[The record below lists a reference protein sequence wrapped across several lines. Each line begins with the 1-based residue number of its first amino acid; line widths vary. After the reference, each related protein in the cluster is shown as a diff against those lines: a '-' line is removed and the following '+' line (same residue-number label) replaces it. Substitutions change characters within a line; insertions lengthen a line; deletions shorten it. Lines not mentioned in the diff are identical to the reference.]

1 MPERLDLNMADN
13 LDYVNNLI
21 DQGNGGN
28 GEVEVE
34 MALLALCMRKNT
46 ATIEAVANKILDED
60 FSDVRN
66 RTIYGVIVD
75 MFLENA
81 QIDRITVYS
90 ELERRSL
97 ADKAGGQRYVYRV
110 GDTAAVYSAL
120 QSYIDAIKERSGR
133 ASLIK
138 TIEDVRTKALSG
150 KLRASEAVDYAI
162 NEISHLRG
170 SSDTKGFEGMP
181 EILKLTMSEINS
193 ELRDENIGGKIKLGF
208 PRLDAMLGGLR
219 PGSLNI
225 LAARPSMGKS
235 ALAINM
241 AANVAANQN
250 PVAIFSLE
258 MSKQEIASRLM
269 SSSMS
274 KPVSE
279 IIYSHKMTESDKRQ
293 IDRALSILR
302 DFPIYIDDNSNTN
315 PVTMKSKL
323 TQLFADE
330 EKKPKLIVID
340 YLQLMTMP
348 GGGGKSR
355 NEEVTAISRNL
366 KLLAKEFNVPIIALS
381 QLSRGAAQRDDH
393 TPQLSDLRDS
403 GAIEQDAD
411 TVMFIDRPDYYKKKD
426 EEGSGSD
433 EENTQQT
440 VNFRDGND
448 AKPAYIYLSKNRHG
462 KTGRDSV
469 WWVPRK
475 TMFIEYS
482 GKDPEDDGGS
492 TYTRT
497 VDSDT
502 ASQNYNFD
510 SVMTD
515 EAPIPEPDSPDG
527 YEPPEPPEPAGGDE
541 DFFAGANESFP
552 NGF

>member
-1 MPERLDLNMADN
+1 MAEDLEY
-13 LDYVNNLI
+13 LNNLI
-21 DQGNGGN
+21 DQGIEGSS
-28 GEVEVE
+28 EVEVE
-34 MALLALCMRKNT
+34 MALLALCMRKD
-46 ATIEAVANKILDED
+46 VAILGVVENKIED
-60 FSDVRN
+60 DDFTDVRN
-66 RTIYGVIVD
+66 RTIFSVIID
-75 MFLENA
+75 MFLTNA

-90 ELERRSL
+90 ELERRGL

-110 GDTAAVYSAL
+110 GDTTAVQSAL
-120 QSYIDAIKERSGR
+120 PSYIDAIRERSE
-133 ASLIK
+133 K
-138 TIEDVRTKALSG
+138 TKLLKTVEEVRKKALGG
-150 KLRASEAVDYAI
+150 KMRASEAVDFAI
-162 NEISHLRG
+162 NEMSHLKG
-170 SSDTKGFEGMP
+170 SGDSKGFESMP
-181 EILKLTMSEINS
+181 DILKMTMSEITA
-193 ELRDENIGGKIKLGF
+193 ELRDENVGGKIKLGF
-208 PRLDAMLGGLR
+208 PKLDAMLGGLR

-279 IIYSHKMTESDKRQ
+279 IIYSHKMSDSDKKQ
-293 IDRALSILR
+293 IDHALAKLSE
-302 DFPIYIDDNSNTN
+302 FPIFIDDNSDTN

-323 TQLFADE
+323 TQLFADP
-330 EKKPKLIVID
+330 KKAPKLVVID

-348 GGGGKSR
+348 GAGGRSR
-355 NEEVTAISRNL
+355 NEEVTAISRSL
-366 KLLAKEFNVPIIALS
+366 KILAKEFNIPFIALS

-426 EEGSGSD
+426 EENYS
-433 EENTQQT
+433 EEGNAPQT
-440 VNFRDGND
+440 VNFKDNND
-448 AKPAYIYLSKNRHG
+448 AKPAFIYLSKNRHG

-475 TMFIEYS
+475 TMFIEHNE
-482 GKDPEDDGGS
+482 KDPEDDGGS
-492 TYTRT
+492 AYTRT
-497 VDSDT
+497 VDGDT
-502 ASQNYNFD
+502 AAQNYNFD
-510 SVMTD
+510 SVTTD
-515 EAPIPEPDSPDG
+515 EAPIPEPPMPDNDDI
-527 YEPPEPPEPAGGDE
+527 PPESD
-541 DFFAGANESFP
+541 DFFAQANDDFP
-552 NGF
+552 SGF

>member
-1 MPERLDLNMADN
+1 MADD
-13 LDYVNNLI
+13 LEYLNNLI
-21 DQGNGGN
+21 DQGADEN

-46 ATIEAVANKILDED
+46 ATIEAVANKISDED

-66 RTIYGVIVD
+66 RTIYSVIVD

-81 QIDRITVYS
+81 QIDRITVFT

-110 GDTAAVYSAL
+110 GDKTAVQSAL
-120 QSYIDAIKERSGR
+120 RSYIEAIKERSDR
-133 ASLIK
+133 AKLLK
-138 TIEDVRTKALSG
+138 TVEDVRTNALSG
-150 KLRASEAVDYAI
+150 KLRANEAVDYAI
-162 NEISHLRG
+162 SKISGLRG
-170 SSDTKGFEGMP
+170 NGDTKGFEGMP
-181 EILKLTMSEINS
+181 EILKMTMTEIYS
-193 ELRDENIGGKIKLGF
+193 ELKDENVGGKIKLGF
-208 PRLDAMLGGLR
+208 PRLDSMLGGLR

-241 AANVAANQN
+241 AANVAANHN

-258 MSKQEIASRLM
+258 MSKQEIATRLM

-279 IIYSHKMTESDKRQ
+279 IIYSHKMSDSDKKQ

-302 DFPIYIDDNSNTN
+302 DFPIYIDDNSDTN

-330 EKKPKLIVID
+330 TKRPRLIVID

-366 KLLAKEFNVPIIALS
+366 KLIAKEFNVPIIALS

-426 EEGSGSD
+426 EEGSLSD
-433 EENTQQT
+433 DENTQQT
-440 VNFRDGND
+440 VNFKDGND
-448 AKPAYIYLSKNRHG
+448 AKPAFIYLSKNRHG

-482 GKDPEDDGGS
+482 GRDPEDDGGS
-492 TYTRT
+492 AYTRT

-510 SVMTD
+510 SVTTD
-515 EAPIPEPDSPDG
+515 EAPIPEPDRPDDG
-527 YEPPEPPEPAGGDE
+527 YEPPEPPEPVGGDD
-541 DFFAGANESFP
+541 DFFAGANENFP
-552 NGF
+552 SGF

>member
-1 MPERLDLNMADN
+1 MAEDLEY
-13 LDYVNNLI
+13 LNNLI
-21 DQGNGGN
+21 DQGIEGSS
-28 GEVEVE
+28 EVEVE
-34 MALLALCMRKNT
+34 MALLALCMRKD
-46 ATIEAVANKILDED
+46 VAILGVVENKIED
-60 FSDVRN
+60 DDFTDVRN
-66 RTIYGVIVD
+66 RTIFSVIID
-75 MFLENA
+75 MFLTNA

-90 ELERRSL
+90 ELERRGL

-110 GDTAAVYSAL
+110 GDTTAVQSAL
-120 QSYIDAIKERSGR
+120 PSYIDAIRERSE
-133 ASLIK
+133 K
-138 TIEDVRTKALSG
+138 TKLLKTVEEVRKKALGG
-150 KLRASEAVDYAI
+150 KMRASEAVDFAI
-162 NEISHLRG
+162 NEMSHLKG
-170 SSDTKGFEGMP
+170 SGDSKGFESMP
-181 EILKLTMSEINS
+181 DILKMTMSEITA
-193 ELRDENIGGKIKLGF
+193 ELRDENVGGKIKLGF
-208 PRLDAMLGGLR
+208 PKLDAMLGGLR

-279 IIYSHKMTESDKRQ
+279 IIYSHKMSDSDKKQ
-293 IDRALSILR
+293 IDHALAKLSE
-302 DFPIYIDDNSNTN
+302 FPIFIDDNSDTN

-323 TQLFADE
+323 TQLFADP
-330 EKKPKLIVID
+330 KKAPKLVVID

-348 GGGGKSR
+348 GAGGRSR
-355 NEEVTAISRNL
+355 NEEVTAISRSL
-366 KLLAKEFNVPIIALS
+366 KILAKEFNIPFIALS

-426 EEGSGSD
+426 EENYSD
-433 EENTQQT
+433 EGNAPQT
-440 VNFRDGND
+440 VNFKDNND
-448 AKPAYIYLSKNRHG
+448 AKPAFIYLSKNRHG

-475 TMFIEYS
+475 TMFIEHNE
-482 GKDPEDDGGS
+482 KDPEDDGGS
-492 TYTRT
+492 AYTRT
-497 VDSDT
+497 VDGDT
-502 ASQNYNFD
+502 AAQNYNFD
-510 SVMTD
+510 SVTTD
-515 EAPIPEPDSPDG
+515 EAPIPEPPMPDNDDI
-527 YEPPEPPEPAGGDE
+527 PPESD
-541 DFFAGANESFP
+541 DFFAQANDDFP
-552 NGF
+552 SGF

>member
-1 MPERLDLNMADN
+1 MAEDLEY
-13 LDYVNNLI
+13 LNNLI
-21 DQGNGGN
+21 DQGIEGN
-28 GEVEVE
+28 SEVEVE
-34 MALLALCMRKNT
+34 MALLALCMRKDVAILGVVENK
-46 ATIEAVANKILDED
+46 IEADD
-60 FSDVRN
+60 FTDVRN
-66 RTIYGVIVD
+66 RTIFSVIID
-75 MFLENA
+75 MFLNNA

-110 GDTAAVYSAL
+110 GDTTAVQSAL
-120 QSYIDAIKERSGR
+120 PSYIEAIRERSE
-133 ASLIK
+133 K
-138 TIEDVRTKALSG
+138 TKLLKTVEEVRKKALSG
-150 KLRASEAVDYAI
+150 KMRASEAVDFAI
-162 NEISHLRG
+162 NEMSHLKG
-170 SSDTKGFEGMP
+170 SGDSKGFESMP
-181 EILKLTMSEINS
+181 DILKLTMSEITA
-193 ELRDENIGGKIKLGF
+193 ELRDENVGGKIKLGF
-208 PRLDAMLGGLR
+208 PKLDAMLGGLR

-279 IIYSHKMTESDKRQ
+279 IIYSHKMSDSDKKQ
-293 IDRALSILR
+293 IDHALAKLSE
-302 DFPIYIDDNSNTN
+302 FPIYIDDNSDTN

-323 TQLFADE
+323 TQLFADP
-330 EKKPKLIVID
+330 KKAPKLVVID

-348 GGGGKSR
+348 GTGGRSR
-355 NEEVTAISRNL
+355 NEEVTAISRSL
-366 KLLAKEFNVPIIALS
+366 KILAKEFNIPFIALS

-426 EEGSGSD
+426 EENYSEDG
-433 EENTQQT
+433 NAPQT
-440 VNFRDGND
+440 VNFKDNND
-448 AKPAYIYLSKNRHG
+448 AKPAFIYLSKNRHG

-475 TMFIEYS
+475 TMFIEHNE
-482 GKDPEDDGGS
+482 KDPEDDGGS
-492 TYTRT
+492 AYTRT
-497 VDSDT
+497 VDGDT
-502 ASQNYNFD
+502 AAQNYNFD
-510 SVMTD
+510 SVTTD
-515 EAPIPEPDSPDG
+515 EAPIPEPPMPDNDDV
-527 YEPPEPPEPAGGDE
+527 PPESD
-541 DFFAGANESFP
+541 DFFAQANDDFP
-552 NGF
+552 SGF

>member
-1 MPERLDLNMADN
+1 MVDDPEYL
-13 LDYVNNLI
+13 NNLI
-21 DQGNGGN
+21 DQGIEDS

-34 MALLALCMRKNT
+34 MAVLALCMRKNN
-46 ATIEAVANKILDED
+46 AILQVVENKISEED
-60 FSDVRN
+60 FSDIRN
-66 RTIYGVIVD
+66 RTIFSVIID
-75 MFLENA
+75 MFLDNA

-90 ELERRSL
+90 ELEQRGL

-110 GDTAAVYSAL
+110 GDKTAVQSAL
-120 QSYIDAIKERSGR
+120 NGYIDAIRERS
-133 ASLIK
+133 
-138 TIEDVRTKALSG
+138 ERTKLLKAVEEVRKKALDG
-150 KLRASEAVDYAI
+150 RLRAGEAVDFAI
-162 NEISHLRG
+162 DEISHLKSTG
-170 SSDTKGFEGMP
+170 DTKGFEGMP
-181 EILKLTMSEINS
+181 EILKLTMSEITS
-193 ELRDENIGGKIKLGF
+193 ELRDENVGGKVKLGF
-208 PRLDAMLGGLR
+208 PKLDSMLGGLR

-241 AANVAANQN
+241 AANVARYQK

-269 SSSMS
+269 SSFMN

-279 IIYSHKMTESDKRQ
+279 IIYSHKMSDSDRKQ
-293 IDRALSILR
+293 IDHALEKLSE
-302 DFPIYIDDNSNTN
+302 FPIYIDDNSDTN

-323 TQLFADE
+323 QQLSLDPRKA
-330 EKKPKLIVID
+330 PRLVVID

-348 GGGGKSR
+348 GAGGRSR
-355 NEEVTAISRNL
+355 NEEVTAISRSL
-366 KLLAKEFNVPIIALS
+366 KLLAKEFNIPFIALS

-426 EEGSGSD
+426 EEGSN
-433 EENTQQT
+433 EEEAPQN
-440 VNFRDGND
+440 VNFKDNND

-475 TMFIEYS
+475 TMFIEHS
-482 GKDPEDDGGS
+482 EKDPEDDGGS
-492 TYTRT
+492 AYTRT

-510 SVMTD
+510 SVTTD
-515 EAPIPEPDSPDG
+515 EAPIPEPPEPDN
-527 YEPPEPPEPAGGDE
+527 EDIPPEGD
-541 DFFAGANESFP
+541 DFFAQTNDDFP
-552 NGF
+552 SGF

>member
-1 MPERLDLNMADN
+1 MSDDLEY
-13 LDYVNNLI
+13 LNNLI
-21 DQGNGGN
+21 DQGTDEN

-46 ATIEAVANKILDED
+46 ATIETVANKISDED

-66 RTIYGVIVD
+66 RTIYSVIVD

-81 QIDRITVYS
+81 QIDRITVYN
-90 ELERRSL
+90 ELERRNL
-97 ADKAGGQRYVYRV
+97 ADKAGGHRYVYRV
-110 GDTAAVYSAL
+110 GDKAAVLSA
-120 QSYIDAIKERSGR
+120 QRSYIDAIRERSDR
-133 ASLIK
+133 AKLLK
-138 TIEDVRTKALSG
+138 AVEDVRTRALSG
-150 KLRASEAVDYAI
+150 KLRANEAVDYAI
-162 NEISHLRG
+162 SEISRLRG
-170 SSDTKGFEGMP
+170 NGETKGFESMP
-181 EILKLTMSEINS
+181 EILKMTMTEIYS
-193 ELRDENIGGKIKLGF
+193 ELKDDNAGGKIKLGF
-208 PRLDAMLGGLR
+208 PRLDSMLGGLR

-241 AANVAANQN
+241 AANVAANHY

-279 IIYSHKMTESDKRQ
+279 IIYSHKMTDSDKKQ

-302 DFPIYIDDNSNTN
+302 DFPIFIDDNSDTN

-330 EKKPKLIVID
+330 AMKPRLIVID

-355 NEEVTAISRNL
+355 NEEVTAISRSL
-366 KLLAKEFNVPIIALS
+366 KLLAKEFKVPIIALS

-426 EEGSGSD
+426 EEETGSD
-433 EENTQQT
+433 DGNASQT
-440 VNFRDGND
+440 VNFKDNND

-492 TYTRT
+492 AYTRT

-510 SVMTD
+510 SVTTD
-515 EAPIPEPDSPDG
+515 EAPIPEPDGPDDG
-527 YEPPEPPEPAGGDE
+527 YVPPEPPEPAGGDE
-541 DFFAGANESFP
+541 DFFAGANENFP
-552 NGF
+552 SGF

>member
-1 MPERLDLNMADN
+1 MPED
-13 LDYVNNLI
+13 LDYLNNLI
-21 DQGNGGN
+21 DQSAESNN
-28 GEVEVE
+28 EVEVE
-34 MALLALCMRKNT
+34 MALLALCMRKDI
-46 ATIEAVANKILDED
+46 AILGMVENKIEEND
-60 FSDVRN
+60 FTDVRN
-66 RTIYGVIVD
+66 RTIFSVIID
-75 MFLENA
+75 MFIANI

-90 ELERRSL
+90 ELERRGL
-97 ADKAGGQRYVYRV
+97 AEKAGGQRYVYRV
-110 GDTAAVYSAL
+110 GDTTAVQSAL
-120 QSYIDAIKERSGR
+120 PGYIDAVRERSER
-133 ASLIK
+133 TKLLKAV
-138 TIEDVRTKALSG
+138 ENVRKKALSG
-150 KLRASEAVDYAI
+150 NMRASEAIDDAI
-162 NEISHLRG
+162 DEITRLKSTG
-170 SSDTKGFEGMP
+170 ETKGFEGMP
-181 EILKLTMSEINS
+181 EILKMTMSEITA
-193 ELRDENIGGKIKLGF
+193 ELRDENVGGKIKLGF
-208 PRLDAMLGGLR
+208 PKLDAMLGGLR

-279 IIYSHKMTESDKRQ
+279 IIYSHKMSDSDRKQ
-293 IDRALSILR
+293 IDHALAKLSE
-302 DFPIYIDDNSNTN
+302 FPIYIDDNSDTN

-323 TQLFADE
+323 QQLFADP
-330 EKKPKLIVID
+330 KKAPKLVVID

-348 GGGGKSR
+348 GAGGRSR
-355 NEEVTAISRNL
+355 NEEVTAISRSL
-366 KLLAKEFNVPIIALS
+366 KLLAKEFNIPFIALS

-426 EEGSGSD
+426 EESSSD
-433 EENTQQT
+433 EDNAPQT
-440 VNFRDGND
+440 VNFKDNND

-475 TMFIEYS
+475 TMFIEHNER
-482 GKDPEDDGGS
+482 DPEDNGGS
-492 TYTRT
+492 AYTRT
-497 VDSDT
+497 VDGDT

-510 SVMTD
+510 SVTMD
-515 EAPIPEPDSPDG
+515 EAPIPEPPVPDNDDI
-527 YEPPEPPEPAGGDE
+527 PPEGD
-541 DFFAGANESFP
+541 DFFAQANDDFP
-552 NGF
+552 SGF